1 MSINSPMKPKSI
13 IRKADGT
20 MRYVCPQC
28 GLSFLKSPRCP
39 ECGQLVS
46 VNAVESGND
55 RKLCVGDDVSELKI
69 FEIINKYF
77 GEHYKGWM
85 KAWYNVS
92 DEYAAWF
99 PTITVSNTKPSGNWG
114 GTMKYSNTLS
124 PDRKTITEMNHE
136 KPNGIVTSEEFET
149 WGKKRRLV
157 FARVNGSLVFLGVFQ
172 TFHDDG
178 PKVKTFVHKR
188 IAKGIDLST
197 FELIDED
204 Q

>member
-1 MSINSPMKPKSI
+1 MSINSPMKPKRV

-20 MRYVCPQC
+20 VRYICPQC
-28 GLSFLKSPRCP
+28 DVSFLKSPRCP

-46 VNAVESGND
+46 VTASESGNS
-55 RKLCVGDDVSELKI
+55 RKLRVGDDVSGLKI

-77 GEHYKGWM
+77 GQKYDGWM
-85 KAWYNVS
+85 HAWYDIN

-99 PTITVSNTKPSGNWG
+99 PTITATNTKPKGSFG
-114 GTMKYSNTLS
+114 GRKKYSNTLS
-124 PDRKTITEMNHE
+124 LDRDTITEMNHE
-136 KPNGIVTSEEFET
+136 EPNGSVTAEEFET

-157 FARVNGSLVFLGVFQ
+157 FARVGGSFVFLGVFE

-178 PKVKTFVHKR
+178 PQVKTFVHKR

-197 FELIDED
+197 FELIDEE
-204 Q
+204 